1 MTRRDQE
8 HSTQTLER
16 TDTVRPRLFRVLL
29 LNDDYTPMD
38 FVVMVLRR
46 YFRQD
51 AAQAQ
56 AVMLSVH
63 QRGQGVAGVYTREVA
78 ESKVAQVIAHA
89 RQEEH
94 PLELEI
100 EPEGES

>member
-8 HSTQTLER
+8 HSTKTLER
-16 TDTVRPRLFRVLL
+16 TETVRPRLFRVLL

-56 AVMLSVH
+56 AIMLSVH

-94 PLELEI
+94 PLELSL